1 MHVRWIRKH
10 VSITYLPIS
19 KVVMILVIW
28 IFRLKSW
35 LTGLK
40 DAEPSSN
47 WILFFFQHLTFRV
60 AKCVLMLTLPILP
73 LRFLKQH
80 ELKMRHCVSRFPLLC
95 HPLHIPWASL
105 VVQMVKSPP
114 SMLVCPWVRK
124 NLWRRKCLPTPA
136 FLSGEFYGWRSLAG
150 YNPWSCKESDMTE
163 QLTLWLSH
171 PTVVKNPPANAG
183 DKGDKNQTNWVTEH
197 ANPIPHLLPTKQV
210 LPKTSPLGDRN
221 AKMKTQRDVNS

>member
-60 AKCVLMLTLPILP
+60 PKCVLMLTLPILP

-95 HPLHIPWASL
+95 QPLHIPWASL

-114 SMLVCPWVRK
+114 SMLVWSLGQEEPLKKEMSTHSSILVWRI
-124 NLWRRKCLPTPA
+124 LWMEEPSRLQ
-136 FLSGEFYGWRSLAG
+136 SL
-150 YNPWSCKESDMTE
+150 ESDMTE

>member
-19 KVVMILVIW
+19 KVVMSLVIW

-105 VVQMVKSPP
+105 VAQTVKSPP
-114 SMLVCPWVRK
+114 SMLVWSLGQEEPLKKEMSTHSSILVWRIPWMEEPSRLRSMELQKVRH
-124 NLWRRKCLPTPA
+124 NWATNTLTIPSY
-136 FLSGEFYGWRSLAG
+136 SG
-150 YNPWSCKESDMTE
+150 KESTCQCRRQRRQESD
-163 QLTLWLSH
+163 QLSDWACKSH
-171 PTVVKNPPANAG
+171 ST
-183 DKGDKNQTNWVTEH
+183 H
-197 ANPIPHLLPTKQV
+197 APNE
-210 LPKTSPLGDRN
+210 TS
-221 AKMKTQRDVNS
+221 SS